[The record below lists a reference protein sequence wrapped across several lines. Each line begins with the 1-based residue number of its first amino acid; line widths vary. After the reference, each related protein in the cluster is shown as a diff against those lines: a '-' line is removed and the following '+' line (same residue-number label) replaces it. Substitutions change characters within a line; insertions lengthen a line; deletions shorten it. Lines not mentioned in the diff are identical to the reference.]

1 MGLTMDYKE
10 ECDVAIMVYNY
21 LIEQRLAQVAEEFSK
36 ASPFLPHI
44 RRCPRGCMYLT
55 APLRSLQEVVREYVA
70 LHRNMKLLLMKHH
83 REVSLP
89 HENTTWEKVQH
100 VVEYFRSK
108 VYAEQQPPPQTQP
121 ECLITV
127 SNTEPADA
135 NTYIQPN
142 EAAGAEPE
150 TRHNRLDSFVVQ
162 DATGKPVAQLQN
174 DPIIYQFAEPHR
186 LAGTVQLPATQLHEE
201 HFVYQVAD
209 GSQREVAAHLPSVVG
224 QNAHGQPMVL
234 YVVND
239 NDGSVVES
247 CRPPMTLTYQQDDV
261 TVGQHVE
268 IRTEMVGSASTP
280 ATLHSLPVLTDEPDA
295 NASRLVLAAAP
306 PLDSN
311 PLAQAYAEMGA
322 IEQQQVV
329 EYAGMEV
336 QPAQQ
341 PPEPTPTADPA
352 QPTLASA
359 APAQPSAQKR
369 KVDPG
374 ALEEWNRI
382 RSINR
387 SNFDQHVRE
396 AIHQEEVRKRIALV
410 LDDKQRREQSDPKH
424 AGKRKPTKSAK
435 KTLPGVGAVT
445 AITAIRT
452 KSPRT
457 IAKKCTVRMKQA
469 PVTPDRAGKAV
480 AVKVAPAPASASAA
494 AAAHLDSDSSE
505 FASSD
510 DDEEADVREMV
521 QNVKRYR
528 RQQGQQQKQRGKT
541 KEKQTKA
548 ESTSQSNTYSTPLQ
562 CRINMVVGRSPRT
575 ATVKR
580 TIRNRTPSTSPAST
594 PLKRAKQQP
603 SEILP
608 PVTPRL
614 GTARQ
619 QQLKAKK
626 QPAAPPAVQPK
637 PPAPLAEAT
646 AGSNRRPVRACA
658 AAAARRSNENA
669 MVAPLGKEKAKS
681 PAAPLKPPSPANVEN
696 VPPLP
701 PPPGDVIAT
710 APLEEASAT
719 PATKQP
725 APTPLVAAKKEEEKE
740 KVREEKKKE
749 EEEEQDTPTGPAEE
763 VEVGEAAIYAVLA
776 QLHGDD

>member
-1 MGLTMDYKE
+1 MGQTMDYKE
-10 ECDVAIMVYNY
+10 ECDVAIIVYNY

-55 APLRSLQEVVREYVA
+55 APLRSLQEVVREYVD
-70 LHRNMKLLLMKHH
+70 LHRKMKLLLMKHH

-108 VYAEQQPPPQTQP
+108 AYAEQQPPPPQTQP

-127 SNTEPADA
+127 SNSEPADA

-142 EAAGAEPE
+142 VAACAEPE
-150 TRHNRLDSFVVQ
+150 IRHNRLDSFVVQ
-162 DATGKPVAQLQN
+162 DTTGKPVAQLQN

-186 LAGTVQLPATQLHEE
+186 LVGTVQLPATQLHEE
-201 HFVYQVAD
+201 HFVYQVAE
-209 GSQREVAAHLPSVVG
+209 GSQGEVTAHLPGVVG
-224 QNAHGQPMVL
+224 QNAHVQPMLL

-247 CRPPMTLTYQQDDV
+247 CRPPMTLAYQQDDV
-261 TVGQHVE
+261 TIGQNVE
-268 IRTEMVGSASTP
+268 IRTEMVGSESTP

-295 NASRLVLAAAP
+295 NASQLVLAAAP

-329 EYAGMEV
+329 ENAGMEV
-336 QPAQQ
+336 LPAQQ

-352 QPTLASA
+352 QPTLESA

-382 RSINR
+382 RSINW

-396 AIHQEEVRKRIALV
+396 AIHQEDVRKRIALV
-410 LDDKQRREQSDPKH
+410 LNDKQKREQADPKY

-435 KTLPGVGAVT
+435 KTLPGVGAAT
-445 AITAIRT
+445 ATIAIRT

-457 IAKKCTVRMKQA
+457 TAKKRTVRMKQP
-469 PVTPDRAGKAV
+469 PVTSDRAGKAV
-480 AVKVAPAPASASAA
+480 AVKVALAPASATT

-528 RQQGQQQKQRGKT
+528 RQQAQQQQQQRGKT

-548 ESTSQSNTYSTPLQ
+548 ESTAQSNSYSTPLQ
-562 CRINMVVGRSPRT
+562 CRINMVVGRSPRN

-580 TIRNRTPSTSPAST
+580 TIRTRTPSTSPAST

-608 PVTPRL
+608 PVTSRL

-626 QPAAPPAVQPK
+626 QPAAPPAAQPK

-646 AGSNRRPVRACA
+646 AGRNRRPVRACA
-658 AAAARRSNENA
+658 AARRSNESA
-669 MVAPLGKEKAKS
+669 VGAPLGKEKMKS
-681 PAAPLKPPSPANVEN
+681 PAAPPRPPSPANVEN
-696 VPPLP
+696 VPPM

-710 APLEEASAT
+710 APLEEAAAT

-725 APTPLVAAKKEEEKE
+725 APTPLAAAKKEELKEE
-740 KVREEKKKE
+740 KVREEKE
-749 EEEEQDTPTGPAEE
+749 EEEEDTPTGPPEE

>member
-1 MGLTMDYKE
+1 MGQTMDYKE

-108 VYAEQQPPPQTQP
+108 VYAEQQPPPPPQTQP

-127 SNTEPADA
+127 SNSEPADA

-142 EAAGAEPE
+142 VAACAEPE
-150 TRHNRLDSFVVQ
+150 IRHNRLDSFVVQ
-162 DATGKPVAQLQN
+162 HATGKPVAQLQN

-186 LAGTVQLPATQLHEE
+186 LAGTVQLPANQLHEE

-209 GSQREVAAHLPSVVG
+209 GGQREVTAHLPSVVG

-247 CRPPMTLTYQQDDV
+247 CRPPMTLAYQQDDV
-261 TVGQHVE
+261 TIGQHVE
-268 IRTEMVGSASTP
+268 ISTEMVGSAGTP

-295 NASRLVLAAAP
+295 NASRFVLTAAP

-329 EYAGMEV
+329 EGAEMEV
-336 QPAQQ
+336 LPAQQ
-341 PPEPTPTADPA
+341 PPEATPTADPA
-352 QPTLASA
+352 QPTLESA

-369 KVDPG
+369 MVDPG

-410 LDDKQRREQSDPKH
+410 LEDKQKREQPDPKH

-435 KTLPGVGAVT
+435 KALPGA
-445 AITAIRT
+445 ATAIRT

-457 IAKKCTVRMKQA
+457 TAKKCTVRMKQP
-469 PVTPDRAGKAV
+469 PVTPDRAGKAL
-480 AVKVAPAPASASAA
+480 AVKVAPAPASAST

-528 RQQGQQQKQRGKT
+528 RQQGQQQQQRGRT

-548 ESTSQSNTYSTPLQ
+548 EST
-562 CRINMVVGRSPRT
+562 
-575 ATVKR
+575 
-580 TIRNRTPSTSPAST
+580 
-594 PLKRAKQQP
+594 
-603 SEILP
+603 
-608 PVTPRL
+608 
-614 GTARQ
+614 
-619 QQLKAKK
+619 
-626 QPAAPPAVQPK
+626 
-637 PPAPLAEAT
+637 
-646 AGSNRRPVRACA
+646 
-658 AAAARRSNENA
+658 
-669 MVAPLGKEKAKS
+669 
-681 PAAPLKPPSPANVEN
+681 
-696 VPPLP
+696 
-701 PPPGDVIAT
+701 
-710 APLEEASAT
+710 
-719 PATKQP
+719 
-725 APTPLVAAKKEEEKE
+725 
-740 KVREEKKKE
+740 
-749 EEEEQDTPTGPAEE
+749 
-763 VEVGEAAIYAVLA
+763 A
-776 QLHGDD
+776 QR

>member
-1 MGLTMDYKE
+1 MGQTMDYKE

-108 VYAEQQPPPQTQP
+108 VYAEQQPPPPQTQP

-127 SNTEPADA
+127 SNSEPADA
-135 NTYIQPN
+135 NTYIQSN
-142 EAAGAEPE
+142 VAACAEPE
-150 TRHNRLDSFVVQ
+150 IRHNRLDSFVVQ

-186 LAGTVQLPATQLHEE
+186 LAGTVQLPATQLREE

-209 GSQREVAAHLPSVVG
+209 GSQREVTAHLPGVVG
-224 QNAHGQPMVL
+224 QNAHGQPMLL

-239 NDGSVVES
+239 SDGSVVES
-247 CRPPMTLTYQQDDV
+247 CHPPMTLAYQQDDV
-261 TVGQHVE
+261 TIGQHVE
-268 IRTEMVGSASTP
+268 ISTEMVGSAGTS
-280 ATLHSLPVLTDEPDA
+280 ASLHSLPVLTDEPDA

-311 PLAQAYAEMGA
+311 PLAQAYAKMGA

-329 EYAGMEV
+329 EHAEMEV
-336 QPAQQ
+336 LPAQQ

-352 QPTLASA
+352 QSTLESA
-359 APAQPSAQKR
+359 VPVQPSAQKR
-369 KVDPG
+369 KVDPD

-410 LDDKQRREQSDPKH
+410 LDDMRKREQPNAKH
-424 AGKRKPTKSAK
+424 AGKHKRTTSAK
-435 KTLPGVGAVT
+435 KALRGDGT
-445 AITAIRT
+445 ATATTAIRT

-457 IAKKCTVRMKQA
+457 TAKKCTVRMKQS
-469 PVTPDRAGKAV
+469 PVTPDPAGKAL
-480 AVKVAPAPASASAA
+480 AVKVAPAPASASTA

-528 RQQGQQQKQRGKT
+528 RQQGQQQQQRGNT

-548 ESTSQSNTYSTPLQ
+548 ESTAQSNTYSTPLQ

-603 SEILP
+603 KPQPPSEILS

-626 QPAAPPAVQPK
+626 AAGGTASP
-637 PPAPLAEAT
+637 ET
-646 AGSNRRPVRACA
+646 AGPAGGGDGRQQSAAGAGLCRRRPPQQRERGGGAARQGESEIPRRPAETTVTSECGECT
-658 AAAARRSNENA
+658 AAAAR
-669 MVAPLGKEKAKS
+669 
-681 PAAPLKPPSPANVEN
+681 
-696 VPPLP
+696 
-701 PPPGDVIAT
+701 
-710 APLEEASAT
+710 
-719 PATKQP
+719 
-725 APTPLVAAKKEEEKE
+725 
-740 KVREEKKKE
+740 
-749 EEEEQDTPTGPAEE
+749 
-763 VEVGEAAIYAVLA
+763 
-776 QLHGDD
+776 